1 MRGGDAGPRH
11 WRGGKLFGAGTPSVG
26 LSSDESPLFSF
37 PDTRFAAI
45 LGALMLQAG
54 IVGLP
59 NVGKSTLFNAV
70 TRTRKAEA
78 ANYPF
83 CTIEPNQGV
92 VVVPDERLA
101 VLSKLSGSKK
111 LVPAA
116 IEFVDIA
123 GLVKGASKGEGL
135 GNKFLSHI
143 REVDAIVHVVRCFES
158 GDITHVDGTVDPIR
172 DIEVINTELIL
183 ADLEAV
189 TRRKERSEKRA
200 KQNDKDAKAEYA
212 LCEKLLPHLDAMKP
226 AITLELSDEERKL
239 LKSFFLLSAKPCI
252 YACNVAESEL
262 AAAAKDPDKHP
273 LVSRVRE
280 YVKHAHAASA
290 CVVSAAIE
298 AELGEL
304 PEEDAKAYLTD
315 LGVEDSGV
323 NLLIKSVYSLLG
335 LQTYL
340 TTGEKET
347 RAWTITKGMKA
358 PQAAGVIHGDFE
370 RGFIAAQIV
379 HYDDLVAFGSEA
391 KAREAG
397 KLRIEGKEYV
407 MRDGD
412 VVEWR
417 FNV

>member
-1 MRGGDAGPRH
+1 
-11 WRGGKLFGAGTPSVG
+11 
-26 LSSDESPLFSF
+26 
-37 PDTRFAAI
+37 
-45 LGALMLQAG
+45 MLTAG

-83 CTIEPNQGV
+83 CTIEPNQGMV
-92 VVVPDERLA
+92 IVPDERLA
-101 VLSKLSGSKK
+101 ALSKLSGSQK
-111 LVPAA
+111 LIPAA

-135 GNKFLSHI
+135 GNQFLSHI
-143 REVDAIVHVVRCFES
+143 REVDAIVHVVRCFENS
-158 GDITHVDGTVDPIR
+158 DIHHVEGSIDPIR

-189 TRRKERSEKRA
+189 TRRKERGEKKA
-200 KQNDKDAKAEYA
+200 KQNDKEAKAEIA
-212 LCEKLLPHLDAMKP
+212 LCERLIPHFDDGRP
-226 AITLELSDEERKL
+226 AITMDLSDDEKKI
-239 LKSFFLLSAKPCI
+239 LKGFFLLSAKPCI
-252 YACNVAESEL
+252 YACNVSESEL
-262 AAAAKDPDKHP
+262 ASATNDPDNHP
-273 LVSRVRE
+273 LVGKVRA
-280 YVKHAHAASA
+280 YAAQAYGTSA
-290 CVVSAAIE
+290 VVISANIE
-298 AELGEL
+298 SE
-304 PEEDAKAYLTD
+304 LTD
-315 LGVEDSGV
+315 LDAAEAAEYLKDLGVSDSGV
-323 NLLIKSVYSLLG
+323 SRLIKSVYDLLG

-347 RAWTITKGMKA
+347 RAWTITKGTKA

-379 HYDDLVAFGSEA
+379 HFDDLITYGSEA
-391 KAREAG
+391 KAREVG

-407 MRDGD
+407 MKDGD

>member
-1 MRGGDAGPRH
+1 
-11 WRGGKLFGAGTPSVG
+11 
-26 LSSDESPLFSF
+26 
-37 PDTRFAAI
+37 
-45 LGALMLQAG
+45 MLRAG

-83 CTIEPNQGV
+83 CTIEPNQGM

-101 VLSKLSGSKK
+101 VLSKISGSVK
-111 LVPAA
+111 LIPAA

-143 REVDAIVHVVRCFES
+143 REVDAIVHVVRCFEN
-158 GDITHVDGTVDPIR
+158 GDITHVSGTIDPVR

-183 ADLEAV
+183 ADMDSV
-189 TRRKERSEKRA
+189 SKRKSRVE
-200 KQNDKDAKAEYA
+200 KDAKRGIKEAQAELA
-212 LCEKLLPHLDAMKP
+212 ICDKLLPHFDAGKP
-226 AITLELSDEERKL
+226 AITMEFTDDETKL
-239 LKSFFLLSAKPCI
+239 VKSYFLLSSKPCI
-252 YACNVAESEL
+252 YACNVSEAEL
-262 AAAAKDPDKHP
+262 AAASNEPDKHP
-273 LVSRVRE
+273 LVSKVRE
-280 YVKHAHAASA
+280 YVSHAHGASA
-290 CVVSAAIE
+290 VVISAGIE
-298 AELGEL
+298 SELTDL
-304 PEEDAKAYLTD
+304 AEEDAKAYLAD
-315 LGVEDSGV
+315 LGVSDSGV

-370 RGFIAAQIV
+370 RGFIAGEIV
-379 HYDDLVAFGSEA
+379 PYADLVELGSYA
-391 KAREAG
+391 KCREKG

-407 MRDGD
+407 MKDGD

>member
-1 MRGGDAGPRH
+1 
-11 WRGGKLFGAGTPSVG
+11 
-26 LSSDESPLFSF
+26 
-37 PDTRFAAI
+37 
-45 LGALMLQAG
+45 MLQAG

-92 VVVPDERLA
+92 VIVPDERLA
-101 VLSKLSGSKK
+101 VLSKISGSQK

-123 GLVKGASKGEGL
+123 GLVKGASQGEGL

-158 GDITHVDGTVDPIR
+158 GDITHVDGSVDPIR

-183 ADLEAV
+183 ADMDSV
-189 TRRKERSEKRA
+189 SKRRSRTE
-200 KQNDKDAKAEYA
+200 KDAKRGNKEAQAEFA

-226 AITLELSDEERKL
+226 AVTLELSDEEKKL
-239 LKSFFLLSAKPCI
+239 LKTFFLLSSKPCI

-262 AAAAKDPDKHP
+262 AEASKNPDQHPQVAK
-273 LVSRVRE
+273 VRE
-280 YVKHAHAASA
+280 YVRHAHAASA

-298 AELGEL
+298 SELIDL
-304 PEEDAKAYLTD
+304 SEEDAKAYLTD

-347 RAWTITKGMKA
+347 RAWTITKGTKA

-379 HYDDLVAFGSEA
+379 HFDDLVALGSEA

-397 KLRIEGKEYV
+397 KLRIEGKDYV

>member
-1 MRGGDAGPRH
+1 
-11 WRGGKLFGAGTPSVG
+11 
-26 LSSDESPLFSF
+26 
-37 PDTRFAAI
+37 
-45 LGALMLQAG
+45 MLTAG

-92 VVVPDERLA
+92 VTVPDERLEA
-101 VLSKLSGSKK
+101 LAKLSGSQKII
-111 LVPAA
+111 PAA

-123 GLVKGASKGEGL
+123 GLVKGASRGEGL
-135 GNKFLSHI
+135 GNQFLSHI

-158 GDITHVDGTVDPIR
+158 ADIHHVDGSIDPLR

-189 TRRKERSEKRA
+189 QRRKDRNEKKA
-200 KQNDKDAKAEYA
+200 KQNDKEAKAELA
-212 LCEKLLPHLDAMKP
+212 LCERLIPHFDAGKP
-226 AITLELSDEERKL
+226 AITLELTDEETKL
-239 LKSFFLLSAKPCI
+239 VRSFFLLSSKPCI
-252 YACNVAESEL
+252 YACNVAEADL
-262 AAAAKDPDKHP
+262 AAASAGPDSHP
-273 LVSRVRE
+273 LVAAVRN
-280 YVKHAHAASA
+280 YASQAHGASA
-290 CVVSAAIE
+290 VVISAGIE
-298 AELGEL
+298 SELIDL
-304 PEEDAKAYLTD
+304 SPEEAGEYLAD
-315 LGVEDSGV
+315 LGVRDSGV
-323 NLLIKSVYSLLG
+323 SLLIRSVFDLLG

-347 RAWTITKGMKA
+347 RAWTITKGTKA

-379 HYDDLVAFGSEA
+379 HFDDLITLGSEA